1 MQLHNVFITFTEI
14 AERVLDSCV
23 IRNPEESN
31 PKSADFEVVFDY
43 SFVEDHQDE
52 KKKSER

>member
-1 MQLHNVFITFTEI
+1 MQLHNVFITFAEI

-23 IRNPEESN
+23 VRNPEESN